1 MAPIFV
7 HQGGDRRDRADQ
19 LTDSEQPTM
28 KTNVKTSCAIGAMLF
43 GGTLGAA
50 HAGVVGL
57 PGRPTGG
64 PNSRAEIEIFGYN
77 PSTYTQGYTWNV
89 AGNPTNDR
97 VQFDGTSTSYE
108 IGGCQVDQFTG
119 ADFPFGFYRRFGAG
133 YTTTADV
140 DQYFT
145 VYGNYTFSLTAQ
157 LGLEDV
163 VAISHY
169 DANHQLLA
177 DSIRVTTPGPV
188 NLSAALVDCL
198 YNGDYYKFHF
208 SMSERAG
215 IGDQTLETLFSLS
228 FAPSVTVPAPGA
240 FALLGMAGFAGRRR
254 RR

>member
-28 KTNVKTSCAIGAMLF
+28 KTNVKTSCAVGAMLF

-64 PNSRAEIEIFGYN
+64 PNSWAEIEIYGFN
-77 PSTYTQGYTWNV
+77 PSTYTQGYTWHV
-89 AGNPTNDR
+89 DGNPTNNWI
-97 VQFDGTSTSYE
+97 QFDGTFSSMNV
-108 IGGCQVDQFTG
+108 GGCQVDQFTG
-119 ADFPFGFYRRFGAG
+119 ADFPFDFTRRFGAD
-133 YTTTADV
+133 YTTTAVV

-145 VYGNYTFSLTAQ
+145 VYGNYTFTLTAQ

-169 DANHQLLA
+169 DANHQLLS
-177 DSIRVTTPGPV
+177 DSISVTTPGTV

-198 YNGDYYKFHF
+198 DNGDYYKFHF

-215 IGDQTLETLFSLS
+215 IGDQITETLFSLS
-228 FAPSVTVPAPGA
+228 FAPSATVPAPGA